1 MNIQI
6 IHNVGDVFWK
16 MAENKPR
23 EYNVHDIYI
32 HIDSAGTPEIRYE
45 YNEPRGRV
53 QVTNDTFFPT
63 KADLLASL

>member
-1 MNIQI
+1 MSSGKWQKISRANTTYTTFTFILI
-6 IHNVGDVFWK
+6 LP
-16 MAENKPR
+16 EP
-23 EYNVHDIYI
+23 
-32 HIDSAGTPEIRYE
+32 PEIRYE